1 MLCWEKEVSIKPLQN
16 TEVPC
21 GGKEVIDYEKG

>member
-21 GGKEVIDYEKG
+21 GGKEV